1 MKKEAPKWRAI
12 IIIAL
17 AFVTAFAMVYEAYI
31 RMVNS

>member
-1 MKKEAPKWRAI
+1 MKKEAPKWKAI

-17 AFVTAFAMVYEAYI
+17 TFITAFAMAYEAYI

>member
-1 MKKEAPKWRAI
+1 MKKEAPKWKAI

-17 AFVTAFAMVYEAYI
+17 TFITTFAMTYEAYI